1 MNRVSLLQVRFNSM
15 NAATLRKTLLPYLL
29 IAPGLLFV
37 ALLLIYPLISGV
49 SAGFFFQE
57 RLGGERAFVWFDNYR
72 QLLSDDIFVPAFKN
86 TIIYTV
92 AVVVLQYILGLTLA
106 LFLNEE
112 FRGRGLLRSLMLVPW
127 IVPTIAGVL
136 SWRFMLSEQFGILNA
151 ALIKAGVLSRGIDW
165 LGDPDVALLSVI
177 ITAAWKTT
185 PFVAVVMLAALQAI
199 ERQMYES
206 AVIDGA
212 GSVQRFVYIT
222 LPGIKAVSTVVLLL
236 TTIWT
241 FNQFDVIYLMTKG
254 GPANATQ
261 TIPVYTYLNAFSF
274 RRFNYAAAIATVGLL
289 MMLTAVV
296 FIYRRNE
303 R

>member
-1 MNRVSLLQVRFNSM
+1 MK
-15 NAATLRKTLLPYLL
+15 AATLRKTVLPYLL

-37 ALLLIYPLISGV
+37 AFLLIYPLISGV
-49 SAGFFFQE
+49 SAGFFLQN
-57 RLGGERAFVWFDNYR
+57 RLGGEREFVWLNNYR
-72 QLLSDDIFVPAFKN
+72 QLLSDDIFVLAFKN

-92 AVVVLQYILGLTLA
+92 AVVVLQYVFGLILA

-112 FRGRGLLRSLMLVPW
+112 FRGRGLFRSLILVPW

-136 SWRFMLSEQFGILNA
+136 SWRFILSEQFGILNVM
-151 ALIKAGVLSRGIDW
+151 LLEAGVLSQSIDW
-165 LGDPDVALLSVI
+165 LGDPDVALFSVI
-177 ITAAWKTT
+177 ITAAWKNT
-185 PFVAVVMLAALQAI
+185 PFVAVVLLAALQGI

-206 AVIDGA
+206 ALIDGA
-212 GSVQRFVYIT
+212 GSVQRFAYIT

-241 FNQFDVIYLMTKG
+241 FNQFDFIYLMTKG

-274 RRFNYAAAIATVGLL
+274 LRFNYAAAIATVGLL
-289 MMLTAVV
+289 MMLIAVV

-303 R
+303 E